1 MGAQLRSGD
10 VTTAT
15 DSITQYAR
23 YSELRGNGEFDE
35 AATVLKEI
43 EDYNHYDCRS
53 TRALR
58 DWLLMRAFES
68 GITPIGAQPV
78 SDSGS
83 IEQHD
88 PLAATLAEFTGDSP
102 AGDRTPEQTAA
113 ALVSAARGYHRREDK
128 PFWWAHFDRLN
139 YPVDEWADDTDI
151 FIVSDAKLAVD
162 WSRPPKA
169 RKLQRRIQLAGEL
182 ARGAL
187 NSDVFALYE
196 PPAPA
201 GLTDSP
207 DRRAAGRGTVIEADD
222 WTAPTEVTVVERTPQ
237 DGNT

>member
-1 MGAQLRSGD
+1 LEPLYMGAQLRSGD

-23 YSELRGNGEFDE
+23 YSELRGNGQFDE
-35 AATVLKEI
+35 AATVLKQI

-53 TRALR
+53 THALR

-78 SDSGS
+78 SDGGS
-83 IEQHD
+83 IEQAD
-88 PLAATLAEFTGDSP
+88 PLAEALQEFTGVS
-102 AGDRTPEQTAA
+102 ATGDRTPEQTAV

-139 YPVDEWADDTDI
+139 YPVDEWADETDV
-151 FIVSDAKLAVD
+151 FIVSDATLAVD
-162 WSRPPKA
+162 WNRPPKA

-196 PPAPA
+196 PPAPQA
-201 GLTDSP
+201 
-207 DRRAAGRGTVIEADD
+207 
-222 WTAPTEVTVVERTPQ
+222 
-237 DGNT
+237 